1 MMTMGNY
8 LDENG
13 DFYLTKN
20 TAGKKDFQL
29 PMQKNNLGMKSDKPE
44 VTERKRDRLRK
55 VGEISYR

>member
-20 TAGKKDFQL
+20 MISTSAVLLRRLTLFDDTL
-29 PMQKNNLGMKSDKPE
+29 KNLRSGLDKGPII
-44 VTERKRDRLRK
+44 
-55 VGEISYR
+55 GFNFYYR